1 MSNNNGNWDEQPTQA
16 AHQGQNQGPAQ
27 TWQNQ
32 QNGGQQGQPNQYG
45 QGQQGYNSQQP
56 QGGPGQYPPV
66 PGQAPQQ
73 QYPSQGGYPSGQ
85 PNQQGQFGQQNQP
98 GQGYGSQPQGNYPSG
113 GYASQGAPHS
123 SGAPG
128 NNQQWNSQPA
138 AGHGFAAQNNQQQ
151 YGQFGQNGSFA
162 TTDTKAKPK
171 AGIGRTMGWGVVAAA
186 LLAIIGCF
194 GTWVFV
200 KVGSSFGDFNASTNG
215 LGMESS
221 NAPEGRSTGAADQ
234 EKVTDGWLILIPA
247 LIALALGVLR
257 AIGRVRKP
265 VMWGAVAM
273 GLVAAGVAI
282 YDWFDV
288 RSDLKDLKAQMS
300 SLGDQASFSAGSGWG
315 LTLCLIAGIALVI
328 TSALSALRD

>member
-1 MSNNNGNWDEQPTQA
+1 MSNNSGNWDEQPTQA
-16 AHQGQNQGPAQ
+16 AHQGQNQQGPAQ

-32 QNGGQQGQPNQYG
+32 QNGGQPGQYG
-45 QGQQGYNSQQP
+45 QGQQGYNGQQP

-85 PNQQGQFGQQNQP
+85 PNQQGQPGQFGQNQP

-113 GYASQGAPHS
+113 GYASQGAQHS

-128 NNQQWNSQPA
+128 SNQQWNSQPP
-138 AGHGFAAQNNQQQ
+138 AGHGFAGQNNQQQ

-186 LLAIIGCF
+186 LLAVIGCF

-200 KVGSSFGDFNASTNG
+200 KVGHPMTGDFTASTNG

-221 NAPEGRSTGAADQ
+221 NAPEGRSTGADQ
-234 EKVTDGWLILIPA
+234 EKVTDGWIILIPA

-273 GLVAAGVAI
+273 GLVASAVAI

-288 RSDLKDLKAQMS
+288 RSDLADLKDQMS

-328 TSALSALRD
+328 TSVISALRD